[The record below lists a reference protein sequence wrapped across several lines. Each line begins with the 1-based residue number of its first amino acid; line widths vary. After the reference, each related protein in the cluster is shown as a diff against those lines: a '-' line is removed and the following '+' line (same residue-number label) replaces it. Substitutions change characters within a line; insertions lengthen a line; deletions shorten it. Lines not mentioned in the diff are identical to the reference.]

1 MPLDFKKSPPL
12 KLLKTSENTAS
23 LKFYLIDTIV
33 LGGGRMH
40 SELHIE
46 KFCKCK
52 SIDLNQIP
60 SFCAHTY
67 NLKIL
72 LTCRSPTQN
81 RIINSISN
89 QRKYFVVATKL
100 EFVMQI
106 NLADQIDQITGQLH
120 TFLWDIGDPVF

>member
-1 MPLDFKKSPPL
+1 MQ
-12 KLLKTSENTAS
+12 
-23 LKFYLIDTIV
+23 
-33 LGGGRMH
+33 

-106 NLADQIDQITGQLH
+106 YLADRSNNRPSSYISVGNRGSDVLNRIT
-120 TFLWDIGDPVF
+120 